1 MIWWILAAVLLILIV
16 GGLVAMLCY
25 TAPIARRVYKEQLVR
40 TSPEKWQRVCSAPDN
55 EEQQA
60 MWDAGCRWAEEN
72 KDKMT
77 QVETENEGLHLF
89 GELYRFGDSR
99 RCAIILPGRCECLK
113 YSYYFAP
120 PYMQA
125 GMNVLVIDTRAHGKS
140 DGTYNTI
147 GKKESGDVL
156 AWMRLLIE
164 QYGMEEIYLHT
175 ICIGSA
181 AGLGALTNPDCP
193 PQAKGIISE
202 GCFVS
207 FRETFKEHMIADKR
221 PLFPVLDL
229 VMLQIRKHSGTNVYR
244 FKPIRLVK
252 KLGGRALFLFGEQ
265 DIFSRPPKSRKLFA
279 ACTAP
284 DKKLEWFAKGGHS
297 HLRINNTEQYDASI
311 VEFVGYE
318 K

>member
-1 MIWWILAAVLLILIV
+1 MIWWILSAVAVMAV
-16 GGLVAMLCY
+16 GGVVFMLIY
-25 TAPIARRVYKEQLVR
+25 TLPIARRVYKEQLVR
-40 TSPEKWQRVCSAPDN
+40 TSPDKWERVCSAPQN

-60 MWDAGCRWAEEN
+60 MWDAGCAWAEEN
-72 KDKMT
+72 KDKM
-77 QVETENEGLHLF
+77 QEVETENDGLHLV
-89 GELYRFGDSR
+89 GEFYRNGDSK
-99 RCAIILPGRCECLK
+99 RCALILPGRCECLK

-125 GMNVLVIDTRAHGKS
+125 GMNVLVIDIRAHGRS
-140 DGTYNTI
+140 DGTHNTI
-147 GKKESGDVL
+147 GKKESGDVI

-164 QYGMEEIYLHT
+164 QFGIEEIYLHT

-181 AGLGALTNPDCP
+181 AGLAALTRPDCP
-193 PQAKGIISE
+193 KEAKGIITE

-229 VMLQIRKHSGTNVYR
+229 VMLQIKKHCGTNVYT
-244 FKPIRLVK
+244 FKPMKLVK
-252 KLGGRALFLFGEQ
+252 KLSGRALFLFGEQ

-279 ACTAP
+279 ACTAS
-284 DKKLEWFAKGGHS
+284 DKQIEWFAKGGHS
-297 HLRINNTEQYDASI
+297 HLRINNTEQYDAA
-311 VEFVGYE
+311 VVKFVGYE